1 MVWLG
6 CAAQGGGAAWAGV
19 RGVRDIRTGE
29 EHGERVLSE
38 VHQWLLSR
46 TSRGAGWNNV

>member
-29 EHGERVLSE
+29 EHGERVLHKKTVQKSIN
-38 VHQWLLSR
+38 
-46 TSRGAGWNNV
+46 GF